1 MDKKEI
7 ILQELEVLRK
17 KETQDRQTFKAR
29 AYGKV
34 IAQLQTVTHPIRS
47 WDDLKG
53 VTGIGEGIRKKIQ
66 EIFDTGTLASAD
78 AIRKQSAFDV
88 KEQFMQIY
96 GVGPVKAKSLIEDEK
111 VRSIAELRA
120 AVEKDPKLLNK
131 NQQIGLK
138 YFEDLQERIPRQEM
152 EKHESVV
159 KQTAKKIFEKDP
171 KETKVPYTLEVV
183 GSYRRGAMDS
193 GDIDVLLCFPTIF
206 DEEEAAQLFS
216 MYCDELV
223 RRGYMEEILAIGPK
237 KCMGISRV
245 PGARARRLD
254 ILVTPK
260 EQYAYAL
267 LYFTG
272 SQKFN
277 IAMRKHALDRGYTMN
292 EHSMVPLEGLNKP
305 MPPLMTEERDIFTF
319 LEYPYVP
326 PAERESKKIV

>member
-1 MDKKEI
+1 MDKKDI
-7 ILQELEVLRK
+7 LLQELEILRK
-17 KETQDRQTFKAR
+17 KETQDRQVFKAR

-34 IAQLQTVTHPIRS
+34 IAQLQTVTHPITS

-53 VTGIGEGIRKKIQ
+53 ITGIGDGIRKKIQ

-78 AIRKQSAFDV
+78 AIRNQSAFDV

-96 GVGPVKAKSLIEDEK
+96 GVGPVKAKSLIEDK
-111 VRSIAELRA
+111 KLRSIADLRA
-120 AVEKDPKLLNK
+120 AVEKEPKLLTK

-138 YFEDLQERIPRQEM
+138 YFEDLLERIPREEM
-152 EKHESVV
+152 IQHEAAV
-159 KQTAKKIFEKDP
+159 KQAAKKVFDK
-171 KETKVPYTLEVV
+171 KTPYTLEVV
-183 GSYRRGAMDS
+183 GSYRRGATNS
-193 GDIDVLLCFPTIF
+193 GDIDVLLCFPTISE
-206 DEEEAAQLFS
+206 EEEAAKLFS
-216 MYCDELV
+216 KYCDELV
-223 RRGYMEEILAIGPK
+223 RTSYLEEILAIGPK

-292 EHSMVPLEGLNKP
+292 EHSMVPLEGSNKP
-305 MPPLMTEERDIFTF
+305 MPPLMKEERDIFTF
-319 LEYPYVP
+319 LEYPYVAP
-326 PAERESKKIV
+326 SERESKKIV